1 MVYPQ
6 KSHCAINTMAK
17 NQTLKCFLNR
27 SKNTR
32 MIPEKQVIVEDNSVI
47 KLNNILK
54 KQEKSEQNNDSKEII
69 RYSLLDV
76 EKLEVSMSGEYEE
89 MKPIITVGEAVF
101 GVNGDIS
108 FFSGLPKAGKST
120 ISRMVAATSLMPE
133 IPPECDTLSILT
145 EYCQGRKVI
154 YLDTEQNPRD
164 TQKMVKSILDIA
176 GLKEQPSN
184 FIALNL
190 REFSHSEN
198 MDYLKSLF
206 HHYNDAY
213 LWIVDG
219 VTDFIPSSN
228 DETAGN
234 ILVRYLMKMSSVNDT
249 CIVCLIHENAGN
261 TGKMRGHFGSEAAR
275 KCQGAVSIAYEEDK
289 KVHSIKSTYLRN
301 SKKIEPIYWQFDKN
315 GRPIS
320 CDAETVESINKIG
333 NDKNYGKNAEMIETL
348 EKVYKDIRGQCLT
361 HDILK
366 QKVILYAPSNPKNT
380 NSKDAIR
387 KRNDRLFKSILE
399 SSFLRLEFEIKDK
412 IEQGVY
418 YYDN

>member
-1 MVYPQ
+1 
-6 KSHCAINTMAK
+6 
-17 NQTLKCFLNR
+17 
-27 SKNTR
+27 
-32 MIPEKQVIVEDNSVI
+32 MIPENQSQVSKIRTDNETI
-47 KLNNILK
+47 K
-54 KQEKSEQNNDSKEII
+54 
-69 RYSLLDV
+69 YSLSDI
-76 EKLEVSMSGEYEE
+76 EKLAISMSDEYEE
-89 MKPIITVGEAVF
+89 MKPIIKVGEAVF

-108 FFSGLPKAGKST
+108 FVSGLPKAGKST
-120 ISRMVAATSLMPE
+120 ISRVVVATALMPE
-133 IPPECDTLSILT
+133 IPPECDTLSIRS
-145 EYCQGRKVI
+145 EYCEGRKVI

-164 TQKMVKSILDIA
+164 TQKMVKSILEIA
-176 GLKEQPSN
+176 GLTEQPEN
-184 FIALNL
+184 FIAVNL

-261 TGKMRGHFGSEAAR
+261 AGKMRGHFGSEAAR

-301 SKKIEPIYWQFDKN
+301 SKKIEPIYWQFDKS

-320 CDAETVESINKIG
+320 CDAETIESIKKIEE
-333 NDKNYGKNAEMIETL
+333 DKGQTKKNQIAEIL
-348 EKVYKDIRGQCLT
+348 EKVYRNLNGTGLT
-361 HDILK
+361 EDILK
-366 QKVILYAPSNPKNT
+366 QQVILYAPPMPTSKSKNPAE
-380 NSKDAIR
+380 AIR
-387 KRNDRLFKSILE
+387 KRNYRLFKDVMN
-399 SSFLRLEFEIKDK
+399 SSLLRLKVETKDNN
-412 IEQGVY
+412 EQFIY
-418 YYDN
+418 YYDSPNLQINF

>member
-1 MVYPQ
+1 M
-6 KSHCAINTMAK
+6 KS
-17 NQTLKCFLNR
+17 L
-27 SKNTR
+27 
-32 MIPEKQVIVEDNSVI
+32 EKQVIVEDKSVI
-47 KLNNILK
+47 KFNSIIK
-54 KQEKSEQNNDSKEII
+54 KQEDSEQKNNSQEII
-69 RYSLLDV
+69 KYSLSDI
-76 EKLEVSMSGEYEE
+76 EKLAVSLSNEYEE

-120 ISRMVAATSLMPE
+120 ISRMVVATALMPY
-133 IPPECDTLSILT
+133 IPPECDTLSIRS

-164 TQKMVKSILDIA
+164 TQKMVKSILSIA

-234 ILVRYLMKMSSVNDT
+234 ILVRYLMKMSSINDT

-289 KVHSIKSTYLRN
+289 KAHSIKSIYLRN
-301 SKKIEPIYWQFDKN
+301 SKKIEPIYWQFNDS
-315 GRPIS
+315 GRPVS
-320 CDAETVESINKIG
+320 CDAEMVESINKIG
-333 NDKNYGKNAEMIETL
+333 DDKNYGKNVEMIGIL
-348 EKVYKDIRGQCLT
+348 EKVYKNIKGECLT
-361 HDILK
+361 YDILR
-366 QKVILYAPSNPKNT
+366 QKIILYAPSNPNSK
-380 NSKDAIR
+380 NSKDATR
-387 KRNDRLFKSILE
+387 KRNDRLFKSILD
-399 SSFLRLEFEIKDK
+399 SSLLRIELEIKDK
-412 IEQGVY
+412 IERKVY
-418 YYDN
+418 YYDSQNFQLEF

>member
-1 MVYPQ
+1 MIP
-6 KSHCAINTMAK
+6 K
-17 NQTLKCFLNR
+17 NQQEV
-27 SKNTR
+27 SK
-32 MIPEKQVIVEDNSVI
+32 IEA
-47 KLNNILK
+47 NN
-54 KQEKSEQNNDSKEII
+54 EII
-69 RYSLLDV
+69 KYSLSDI
-76 EKLEVSMSGEYEE
+76 EKLAISMSNEYKE
-89 MKPIITVGEAVF
+89 MKPIIKVGEAVF

-108 FFSGLPKAGKST
+108 FVSGVPKAGKST
-120 ISRMVAATSLMPE
+120 ISRVMVATALMPY
-133 IPPECDTLSILT
+133 IPPNCDTLSICT
-145 EYCQGRKVI
+145 EFCQGRIVV

-184 FIALNL
+184 FIAVNL

-206 HHYNDAY
+206 HHYSDAY

-249 CIVCLIHENAGN
+249 CIVCLIHENTGN

-275 KCQGAVSIAYEEDK
+275 KCQGAISIAYEEDK

-301 SKKIEPIYWQFDKN
+301 SKKIEPIYWQFDKS

-320 CDAETVESINKIG
+320 CDEETIESIKKIEE
-333 NDKNYGKNAEMIETL
+333 DKGQTKKNQIAEIL
-348 EKVYKDIRGQCLT
+348 EKVYRNLNGTGLT
-361 HDILK
+361 EDKLK
-366 QKVILYAPSNPKNT
+366 QQVILYAPPMPTSKSKNPAE
-380 NSKDAIR
+380 AIR
-387 KRNDRLFKSILE
+387 KRNYRLFKDVMN
-399 SSFLRLEFEIKDK
+399 SSLLRLKVETKDNN
-412 IEQGVY
+412 EQFIY
-418 YYDN
+418 YYDSPNLQINF

>member
-1 MVYPQ
+1 
-6 KSHCAINTMAK
+6 
-17 NQTLKCFLNR
+17 
-27 SKNTR
+27 
-32 MIPEKQVIVEDNSVI
+32 MIPENQEEVSKISADN
-47 KLNNILK
+47 
-54 KQEKSEQNNDSKEII
+54 EII
-69 RYSLLDV
+69 RYSLSDI
-76 EKLEVSMSGEYEE
+76 EKLAVSMSDEYEE
-89 MKPIITVGEAVF
+89 MKPIITIGEAVF

-120 ISRMVAATSLMPE
+120 ISRMVAATALMPY
-133 IPPECDTLSILT
+133 ISPECDTLSIRT
-145 EYCQGRKVI
+145 KYCEGRKVI

-164 TQKMVKSILDIA
+164 TQKMVKSILNIA

-184 FIALNL
+184 FIAVNL

-261 TGKMRGHFGSEAAR
+261 SGKMRGHFGSEAAR
-275 KCQGAVSIAYEEDK
+275 KCQGAVSIAYEENK
-289 KVHSIKSTYLRN
+289 QVHSIKSTYLRN
-301 SKKIEPIYWQFDKN
+301 SKKIEPIYWQFDKS

-320 CDAETVESINKIG
+320 CDAEMVENIKKIG
-333 NDKNYGKNAEMIETL
+333 DEKNYDKNAEMIGTL
-348 EKVYKDIRGQCLT
+348 KKVYKDIKGECIT

-366 QKVILYAPSNPKNT
+366 QKIILYAPSNPNNN
-380 NSKDAIR
+380 NSKDATR

-399 SSFLRLEFEIKDK
+399 SSLLRIACEIKDK
-412 IEQGVY
+412 IEQVVY
-418 YYDN
+418 YYDS